1 MRKRETQKANTP
13 PRVLLLNKPFRVLCQ
28 FTDTE
33 GRRTLA
39 DFIPVPGVYA
49 AGRLDYDSEGLVAL
63 TDQGHIQALIAGPEN
78 KTPKTYFVQVE
89 GIPSEE
95 ALRKLRAGVL
105 LNDGMTLPAV
115 VEILEE
121 PPAVWERV
129 PPVRFRKTVPDTWL
143 RFTITEGRNR
153 QVRRMAASVGHP
165 VLRLIRTGIGQW
177 ELGNLK
183 PGEWKEAP
191 LPECRGN
198 TKKYAGKKG
207 RVQGKTSRKPPR
219 RS

>member
-1 MRKRETQKANTP
+1 MRKRQTQKAYTR
-13 PRVLLLNKPFRVLCQ
+13 PRVLLFNKPFRVLCQ
-28 FTDTE
+28 FTDSE
-33 GRRTLA
+33 GRRSLA

-63 TDQGHIQALIAGPEN
+63 TNNGPIQALIAGPEN

-89 GIPSEE
+89 GVPSEE
-95 ALRKLRAGVL
+95 VLHKLRSGVL
-105 LNDGMTLPAV
+105 LNDGMTLPAE
-115 VEILEE
+115 VELLKE

-143 RFTITEGRNR
+143 RMTITEGRNR

-183 PGEWKEAP
+183 PGEWKEVT

-198 TKKYAGKKG
+198 TKKYAGKKS
-207 RVQGKTSRKPPR
+207 RDRKTPRKIR
-219 RS
+219 

>member
-1 MRKRETQKANTP
+1 M
-13 PRVLLLNKPFRVLCQ
+13 LLFNKPFRVLCQ

-39 DFIPVPGVYA
+39 DFIPIPGVYA

-78 KTPKTYFVQVE
+78 KTPKTYLVQVE

-95 ALRKLRAGVL
+95 ALHKLRTGVL
-105 LNDGMTLPAV
+105 LNDGMTLPT
-115 VEILEE
+115 EIELLED
-121 PPAVWERV
+121 PPAFWERV

-143 RFTITEGRNR
+143 RITITEGRNR

-177 ELGNLK
+177 ELGKLK
-183 PGEWKEAP
+183 PGEWKEVP
-191 LPECRGN
+191 LPEFRGN
-198 TKKYAGKKG
+198 TKKHTGTKG
-207 RVQGKTSRKPPR
+207 HARKTSRNTPR
-219 RS
+219 RIR